1 MDVSGRGAAVYH
13 AGGGF
18 RERAFPSEVL
28 LSGGLWDACA
38 HRGRVRCSRLQELRD
53 RQSVSYGWAV
63 CCLSPLPLLRPTQ
76 VERCGVSWCGF
87 SPTTFTKGTGQAT

>member
-18 RERAFPSEVL
+18 RERAFSSEVL

-53 RQSVSYGWAV
+53 RQSVSYG
-63 CCLSPLPLLRPTQ
+63 CLLPFFAP
-76 VERCGVSWCGF
+76 SF
-87 SPTTFTKGTGQAT
+87 